1 MLLACV
7 GPCVALCRGL
17 WGWVGKTLGP
27 TPARAV
33 SGQRGAGLGKPQN
46 HGLWGGFGK
55 VEKQAGESE
64 VGCVATL
71 SRFTSDGNAVRSG
84 VSGLS
89 TMRFLGWVAGKTVG
103 RLGGS

>member
-1 MLLACV
+1 MGLVWKGA
-7 GPCVALCRGL
+7 GFRGF
-17 WGWVGKTLGP
+17 
-27 TPARAV
+27 
-33 SGQRGAGLGKPQN
+33 GAGL
-46 HGLWGGFGK
+46 GK

-89 TMRFLGWVAGKTVG
+89 IMRFLGWVADKAVSKM
-103 RLGGS
+103 GGLLC